1 MSCDG
6 NGNGNPARTQQHLCL
21 PELDFDP
28 HSSNFVDPD
37 PHTIIADPHLKPYSM
52 QTYQQGINIDCKFT
66 SCTIK
71 KIIKHVHTL
80 NFCFRFSL

>member
-52 QTYQQGINIDCKFT
+52 QT
-66 SCTIK
+66 
-71 KIIKHVHTL
+71 
-80 NFCFRFSL
+80 